1 MADENQ
7 AAEYKPE
14 YRDVTFDGYTFKL
27 DDNLLDDVEVL
38 EMIDA
43 VESQNQPGAVIR
55 LLKKIIHDDGYD
67 EMKAYFVKK
76 DGRFKMT
83 KMMKIYEAIFAGFD
97 PKG

>member
-1 MADENQ
+1 MTDEKSATENK
-7 AAEYKPE
+7 AEL
-14 YRDVTFDGYTFKL
+14 RDITVDGYTFKL
-27 DDNLLDDVEVL
+27 DDTLLDDVEIL

-43 VESQNQPGAVIR
+43 VESQNRPGEVIN
-55 LLKKIIHDDGYD
+55 LLKRLVGDNGYD

-83 KMMKIYEAIFAGFD
+83 KLMKIYEAIFAGFD